1 MVIKRKKKRRRKLA
15 CDLLHRN
22 ECRNREIWFHLW
34 KKLKRNFFFIRR
46 SLFLLK
52 KAGSLES
59 TDNKSSISRSIF
71 TLAKHPPQSFCSY
84 SWTGKR
90 KKRSSLILNLVKK
103 KSRLNVWDIIK
114 SESFLISKNF
124 QTRSLPSLNN
134 TKDDY
139 INLIKPMRE

>member
-1 MVIKRKKKRRRKLA
+1 MNAGIAKSGSTSGRS
-15 CDLLHRN
+15 
-22 ECRNREIWFHLW
+22 
-34 KKLKRNFFFIRR
+34 LKGIFFSFRR

-52 KAGSLES
+52 RAGSLES

-90 KKRSSLILNLVKK
+90 KKKTSLILNLVKK

-114 SESFLISKNF
+114 SESFLTSKSF

-139 INLIKPMRE
+139 INLIKPKRENNSLRYNTKIFFLR